1 MNKDEQQYREAALVA
16 REMVCQRGEDPD
28 RLVLNP
34 DRDVPAIH
42 AGRVRCNGLFALNPA
57 VAVGF
62 GRSTGGG
69 VRLEGGRLQ
78 EG

>member
-34 DRDVPAIH
+34 ETYPQYTRGGFVVTDSLLSIPLWQLDLAAAQAAV
-42 AGRVRCNGLFALNPA
+42 CALK
-57 VAVGF
+57 AVGYKK
-62 GRSTGGG
+62 
-69 VRLEGGRLQ
+69 VE
-78 EG
+78 